1 MKQKSEWL
9 LAVVMVSV
17 FAVGS
22 VVLWAA
28 SESSATAA
36 MSRSGAWAAA
46 GQSRAISKPPMFV
59 QSGGGGRPRGRGLR
73 AGGRRPRGRG
83 REQSEYVAWVTVR

>member
-36 MSRSGAWAAA
+36 MSRTGAWAAA
-46 GQSRAISKPPMFV
+46 G
-59 QSGGGGRPRGRGLR
+59 
-73 AGGRRPRGRG
+73 
-83 REQSEYVAWVTVR
+83 